1 MKIMS
6 VDYGD
11 ARTGIAISD
20 LLCSIVGS
28 TTVIHS
34 HNDDK
39 TLAQIRIL
47 AKENSVGEIVVG
59 LPKNM
64 DGTEGFR
71 AERVKAFCE
80 MLQTLTTAKIETYD
94 ERLSTVEAYRMMDLT
109 GTFGKKRK
117 ENSYGFACERNNQP
131 FGCPFYVKRNN
142 VFEHF

>member
-1 MKIMS
+1 MQTDFRVMG
-6 VDYGD
+6 VDFGD
-11 ARTGIAISD
+11 SRTGVALSD
-20 LLCSIVGS
+20 PLW
-28 TTVIHS
+28 
-34 HNDDK
+34 
-39 TLAQIRIL
+39 TLASPLQCVKGGMKGTAEQIATLIL
-47 AKENSVGEIVVG
+47 EHNVGIVVVG

-117 ENSYGFACERNNQP
+117 ENIDILSAKIILQDWLDRE
-131 FGCPFYVKRNN
+131 KHKK
-142 VFEHF
+142 EEK